1 MAENIL
7 FGSTIGMLEQA
18 LNLRSQ
24 NHEMLS
30 SNIANADTPGYAAR
44 HLNFEEQLRQ
54 AYDPESK
61 KMEAT
66 HENHFGVVG
75 KDDPVE
81 GEVKVNHG
89 GAIEENGVRM
99 EREMAMLSENQIK
112 YEAAARMLSR
122 KFASLE
128 YVIREAS
135 KV

>member
-24 NHEMLS
+24 NHEMVA

-44 HLNFEEQLRQ
+44 HLDFEEQLR
-54 AYDPESK
+54 AAFDPEAQ

-66 HENHFGVVG
+66 HEKHFGVAG
-75 KDDPVE
+75 PGEPVE
-81 GEVKVNHG
+81 GEVVVNHG
-89 GAIEENGVRM
+89 GPVAQNGVRM
-99 EREMAMLSENQIK
+99 EQEMAMLSENQIK
-112 YEAAARMLSR
+112 YEAAAKMLTR
-122 KFASLE
+122 KFASLQ